1 MGAKEI
7 NFRDE
12 AWKSVKI
19 GVNTLA
25 KAVKVTLGPKGRNV
39 LINKSFGS
47 PVITKDG
54 VTVAKEI
61 ELKNRFE
68 NIGAQLIKEA
78 ASKTADIAGDGTT
91 TATVLAEAIFNNGV
105 RLVSFGSNPMELK
118 QGIDMASRAIIKEIQ
133 ANAMTVNDD
142 TASREENIKR
152 IQQVGTISANSD
164 EHIGTILSEVISIIG
179 ADGVITIEEG
189 NGLET
194 THEIVKGMQFDRGY
208 ISPYFV
214 TDQNSMKASL
224 ENCFVL
230 ICEKKLSSFED
241 ILPVIE
247 KVISHKEERGL
258 LIIAENVEGSA
269 LTFLLQNKLD
279 GDRSFVAIKAP
290 GFGDR
295 RKAMLEDI
303 AVMTGGVA
311 LMEDSGQDIKDIKIS
326 DLGKVERAE
335 ITKESTVLVGGAGS
349 RGELKTRIKRI
360 NKEIKNS
367 SSEYDKEK
375 LQERKAKLSGGV
387 AVIKV
392 GAVTEMAM
400 KETKAR
406 VEDALNATRAAVE
419 EGIVPGGG
427 VALVRALS
435 ALSVFEDLDLSHDIR
450 LGIQIVREAV
460 QEPIRAIAHN
470 AGVDASVVLY
480 NVAESDDH
488 NYGYDAATDTY
499 GDMLEM
505 GVIDPAKV
513 VCTALQNAASV
524 ASLLLTTE
532 AIIVNKPERV
542 GAMPAGGD
550 MGGGGMGGMPGMGGM
565 GGMPGMM

>member
-47 PVITKDG
+47 PVTTKDG

-189 NGLET
+189 SGLET
-194 THEIVKGMQFDRGY
+194 SHEIVKGMQFDRGY

-241 ILPVIE
+241 ILPIIE

-335 ITKESTVLVGGAGS
+335 ITKESTILVGGAGS

-392 GAVTEMAM
+392 GAATEMAM

-435 ALSVFEDLDLSHDIR
+435 ALSVFEDQDLSHDIR

-532 AIIVNKPERV
+532 AIIVNKPEKS
-542 GAMPAGGD
+542 GSMPAGGD
-550 MGGGGMGGMPGMGGM
+550 MGGGGMGGM